1 MRRVPLVRAAHFNYY
16 LAVLREIGVPVWDRL
31 NRAGLPATTEETP
44 DLYLSLP
51 KVMECVAAIGGGS
64 GAMELGFLAAQR
76 ATLEGLRP
84 EFQRAI
90 LNAPSG
96 LALLQTLLH
105 YRKGE
110 DTSGFSAIYR
120 EGSSFRVVCD
130 QPGFEHSPGLV
141 CTEWMN
147 LQAVVSIVRSV
158 AGESWTPEQMTFVS
172 SIEPHDPAREAFPNT
187 EFLASQSH
195 TSVLVPRDV
204 LARPFGSTGTWEGGD
219 ESEPMETDHVIGPL
233 DTIREIVKP
242 YLRDKPLL
250 LVELA
255 EQLGTSERTLQRHLA
270 GMGTNYSGL
279 VDEARYQVA
288 CEMLENTDTKI
299 GEIAVAAGYQ
309 NPPHFARAFRRLAG
323 IPPSEYRRSALARG
337 R

>member
-16 LAVLREIGVPVWDRL
+16 LAVLRDIGVPVWNSL
-31 NRAGLPATTEETP
+31 HRAGLPATTEESP

-51 KVMECVAAIGGGS
+51 RIMDCVAANGGAS

-96 LALLQTLLH
+96 LALLQTFLRH
-105 YRKGE
+105 RKGE
-110 DTSGFSAIYR
+110 DTAAFSAVHP
-120 EGSSFRVVCD
+120 EGASVRVICD
-130 QPGFEHSPGLV
+130 QPGLERSAALV

-158 AGESWTPEQMTFVS
+158 AGETWIPEEITFVS
-172 SIEPHDPAREAFPNT
+172 SLGPHEAAWEAFPNT
-187 EFLASQSH
+187 RMLTSQAH

-204 LARPFGSTGTWEGGD
+204 LARPCDPPPVPETAEYCEAM
-219 ESEPMETDHVIGPL
+219 ESDHATGPL
-233 DTIREIVKP
+233 DTIREILKP

-250 LVELA
+250 LSGLA
-255 EQLGTSERTLQRHLA
+255 EILGTSERTLQRHLA
-270 GMGTNYSGL
+270 NMGVSYSRL

-288 CEMLENTDTKI
+288 CDLLESADI
-299 GEIAVAAGYQ
+299 EIMEIAFAAGYQ
-309 NPPHFARAFRRLAG
+309 NATHFSRAFRRIAG
-323 IPPSEYRRSALARG
+323 QSPIDYRVSALART
-337 R
+337 